1 MTAGQLRATSEPST
15 ATTSTEYHF
24 ILGHHPQRGIKFCPK
39 MENQKRES
47 EENNPVVGCFSSK
60 ESLVSTVLRHLQK
73 YVANVWKALERLIDT
88 SK

>member
-1 MTAGQLRATSEPST
+1 MTAGQLRATSDTGT
-15 ATTSTEYHF
+15 ATSTEYHF

-47 EENNPVVGCFSSK
+47 EENHPVGCFPSK